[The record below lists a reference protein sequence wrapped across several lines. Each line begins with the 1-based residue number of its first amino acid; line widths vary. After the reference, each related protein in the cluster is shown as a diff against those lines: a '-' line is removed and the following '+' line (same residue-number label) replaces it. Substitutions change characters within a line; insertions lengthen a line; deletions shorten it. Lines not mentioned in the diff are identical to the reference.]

1 MCRLIVRRF
10 ECWETSPGLRAGSPA
25 GHEKKYLARCANPNF
40 TTCIKP
46 TALPCLQECA
56 PPDLSVCRRA
66 AAPYFTAFRDEL
78 TLSSYGQANPD
89 LRDAEVLTRY
99 MPFDDTPHSHIMDHL
114 QKLDGLAAQAPINLG
129 GEEPWI
135 AQYLAARNLDQDDDS
150 HFVQAENSY
159 RQQDF
164 ASLAENQTWS
174 MLRDDMHPRECM
186 GSIFSNPVR
195 LHTLLRQ
202 AAEEGETLI
211 SSDLAR
217 TSAAALAIDREL
229 TEAEFIAIRRSGVE
243 EPGRGT
249 RCFICGC
256 EMTHGPGQPPSSS
269 HPDGDSR
276 AHRAVYLHCE
286 HVVARNCW
294 EVFGPWP
301 QPVEVSP
308 FWDLV

>member
-1 MCRLIVRRF
+1 MF
-10 ECWETSPGLRAGSPA
+10 
-25 GHEKKYLARCANPNF
+25 
-40 TTCIKP
+40 
-46 TALPCLQECA
+46 
-56 PPDLSVCRRA
+56 
-66 AAPYFTAFRDEL
+66 
-78 TLSSYGQANPD
+78 
-89 LRDAEVLTRY
+89 
-99 MPFDDTPHSHIMDHL
+99 
-114 QKLDGLAAQAPINLG
+114 
-129 GEEPWI
+129 
-135 AQYLAARNLDQDDDS
+135 
-150 HFVQAENSY
+150 
-159 RQQDF
+159 
-164 ASLAENQTWS
+164 
-174 MLRDDMHPRECM
+174 RDDMHPRECM

-229 TEAEFIAIRRSGVE
+229 TEAEFIALRRSGVQ
-243 EPGRGT
+243 EPGRCT

-256 EMTHGPGQPPSSS
+256 EMSHGPGQPPSSS

-294 EVFGPWP
+294 YLYWRETNDRQEYIHCLLCREVFGPWP